1 MKGKQV
7 ARCVDATKV
16 SFDEVEAEVDRQEGH
31 LLSVGQNPEA
41 VKRAAEIFEAAMSAS
56 SGRSVLQEN
65 KSRVMK
71 LFEKFNDCFALTDFE
86 LGTTHLI
93 EHEILLKEGA
103 TPIAQPGRPVP
114 LAFRKP
120 LKEMIQL
127 YLQMGVIS
135 PSKSDW
141 SSPVVLVRKKDGSI
155 RMCVDYRKLN
165 KVIKLSQY
173 PMPNINVML
182 QSLVGKKFFSTC
194 DLHSGYWQIPLTPQ
208 AKELT
213 AFSTMGGHWEFN
225 VLPYGLSNAPGGF
238 ERAMESIFEEDL
250 GKTVFIYLDDILVA
264 TETLEEHLQVL
275 EKVLTKLREYN
286 LRLKPKKCAFLKTET
301 AFLGHVISAEGLKT
315 DAEKI
320 EKLLAFP
327 VPKNPTDMRS
337 FLGLANYYR
346 QFVRNFTLLSKPL
359 RDILAAG
366 KWQWTE
372 KEQNAFDELKKRMS
386 STPVL
391 AQPDIEAAISG
402 EKPFIL
408 YTDACKDGVG
418 AVLHQVSSD
427 GKEHP
432 IAYASKSCSQA
443 ERNYAITDLE
453 ALALIF
459 ALDKFKYFLLGTHVI
474 ARTDHQPLVSLFKR
488 SDLSNRAHRWALEI
502 QEWNN
507 LKIEYIPGTKNVVAD
522 ALSRNVEQAN
532 SENTLTT
539 QFKAV
544 VMSIQSEPEWL
555 DELKSEDWLKPT
567 FDLSAE
573 ECEKALLEQKLLVDN
588 GQLHKLLPDSR
599 KVLVVP
605 QSRARAIFDQF
616 HSGTL
621 GGHAGWYKT
630 VKMMEKYVFWPR
642 MRHHIKKW
650 IRKCFTCAQVNKQRK
665 AVPPLKPIVSK
676 RPYEL
681 VGIDVFSLGQTSSG
695 NQYVVTV
702 IDHHSKF
709 CSAYP
714 VPGKSA
720 PEVAKVFW
728 ENWCLCEGRQPISL
742 LSDRGGEFLNEIMDE
757 VRKLSGMDQKF
768 TVGHNPRE
776 NGCTERMNATLKG
789 LLMKMTDGV
798 SEWDQRLPY
807 ALFFYNTSPHKTTGE
822 SPFFLLH
829 GADANFPVCGVPT
842 TTISPYTVDL
852 DGYKVELA
860 RGMKALHEVTTERI
874 KKQAEAMKS
883 YYDRVN
889 EVDKTQFK
897 LFDRVFVFNP
907 NVAVDKNSTKLTSPW
922 EGPFRIVEMSDNS
935 ATVRYLGPVKLEKR
949 VQKDFLRKVH
959 PEVVD
964 DQFYLFKPILKRGR
978 PKSQT
983 NATERVHKK
992 TRSKKTVHWQN

>member
-1 MKGKQV
+1 
-7 ARCVDATKV
+7 
-16 SFDEVEAEVDRQEGH
+16 
-31 LLSVGQNPEA
+31 
-41 VKRAAEIFEAAMSAS
+41 
-56 SGRSVLQEN
+56 
-65 KSRVMK
+65 
-71 LFEKFNDCFALTDFE
+71 
-86 LGTTHLI
+86 
-93 EHEILLKEGA
+93 
-103 TPIAQPGRPVP
+103 
-114 LAFRKP
+114 
-120 LKEMIQL
+120 
-127 YLQMGVIS
+127 
-135 PSKSDW
+135 
-141 SSPVVLVRKKDGSI
+141 
-155 RMCVDYRKLN
+155 MCVDCRKLN

-194 DLHSGYWQIPLTPQ
+194 DLHTGYWQIPLTPQ

-225 VLPYGLSNAPGGF
+225 VLPFGSSNAPGGF

-250 GKTVFIYLDDILVA
+250 GKTVFIYLDDILIA
-264 TETLEEHLQVL
+264 TKTLEEHLQVL

-327 VPKNPTDMRS
+327 VPMNPTDMRS

-359 RDILAAG
+359 RDILAAS

-372 KEQNAFDELKKRMS
+372 KEQHVFDELKRRMS

-418 AVLHQVSSD
+418 AVLNQVSSD

-459 ALDKFKYFLLGTHVI
+459 ALDKFKYFLLGTHVV
-474 ARTDHQPLVSLFKR
+474 ARTDHQPLVSLFKQ
-488 SDLSNRAHRWALEI
+488 SGLSNRAHRFALEI

-539 QFKAV
+539 QFKGV

-573 ECEKALLEQKLLVDN
+573 ECEKALLEQKLLIDN

-599 KVLVVP
+599 KILVVP
-605 QSRARAIFDQF
+605 QSRARAAFDQF

-621 GGHAGWYKT
+621 GGHIGWYKT

-642 MRHHIKKW
+642 MRHHIRKW

-665 AVPPLKPIVSK
+665 S
-676 RPYEL
+676 
-681 VGIDVFSLGQTSSG
+681 
-695 NQYVVTV
+695 
-702 IDHHSKF
+702 
-709 CSAYP
+709 CSA
-714 VPGKSA
+714 A
-720 PEVAKVFW
+720 
-728 ENWCLCEGRQPISL
+728 Q
-742 LSDRGGEFLNEIMDE
+742 
-757 VRKLSGMDQKF
+757 
-768 TVGHNPRE
+768 
-776 NGCTERMNATLKG
+776 
-789 LLMKMTDGV
+789 
-798 SEWDQRLPY
+798 
-807 ALFFYNTSPHKTTGE
+807 
-822 SPFFLLH
+822 
-829 GADANFPVCGVPT
+829 AN
-842 TTISPYTVDL
+842 
-852 DGYKVELA
+852 
-860 RGMKALHEVTTERI
+860 R
-874 KKQAEAMKS
+874 
-883 YYDRVN
+883 
-889 EVDKTQFK
+889 
-897 LFDRVFVFNP
+897 
-907 NVAVDKNSTKLTSPW
+907 
-922 EGPFRIVEMSDNS
+922 
-935 ATVRYLGPVKLEKR
+935 
-949 VQKDFLRKVH
+949 
-959 PEVVD
+959 
-964 DQFYLFKPILKRGR
+964 
-978 PKSQT
+978 
-983 NATERVHKK
+983 
-992 TRSKKTVHWQN
+992 